1 MTMHPRILSPLE
13 ERRIEAFLW
22 QDGEKTVYMRVLT
35 SRARKNLP
43 RIKADLEL
51 LEQLLATYGRKK
63 P

>member
-13 ERRIEAFLW
+13 ERQIKAFLW
-22 QDGEKTVYMRVLT
+22 QDGEKNLYMRVLT

-43 RIKADLEL
+43 RIKADLQL
-51 LEQLLATYGRKK
+51 LEQLLDSYGRQK

>member
-1 MTMHPRILSPLE
+1 MHPRILSPRE